1 MADKKITAL
10 TELTATG
17 KDSSADLLHII
28 DYSASPVNKKISV
41 ANLFNNANTDTHIY
55 GASKTLEVG
64 FAAAVNAHLT
74 VTTGANNATDGTVTI
89 NDDGVNFVDFLVKSG
104 DSDSA
109 IKVDA
114 GATPN
119 NVTINGDSANLDFVV
134 NGDTTAS
141 MIHVDA
147 SADAVGIGIAAP
159 ATTYMLDVGEVGSGA
174 TGKSLQCAGG
184 ADIGGNSTI
193 TGSLGVTGDTT
204 LTGAATVTGLP
215 KFTQAAG
222 TTLVGTAAG
231 ATTGVI
237 PVTTLVSYLS
247 TGVGAA
253 ANDEFT
259 LADGVTGQMKI
270 LILTTI
276 ANSATAKIGIT
287 SFDFTGSN
295 DCLQLN
301 TVGES
306 VTLIFHTAKWYV
318 IGHHGMVE
326 AVAG

>member
-1 MADKKITAL
+1 M
-10 TELTATG
+10 
-17 KDSSADLLHII
+17 
-28 DYSASPVNKKISV
+28 
-41 ANLFNNANTDTHIY
+41 
-55 GASKTLEVG
+55 
-64 FAAAVNAHLT
+64 
-74 VTTGANNATDGTVTI
+74 
-89 NDDGVNFVDFLVKSG
+89 
-104 DSDSA
+104 
-109 IKVDA
+109 
-114 GATPN
+114 
-119 NVTINGDSANLDFVV
+119 DFVV
-134 NGDTTAS
+134 NGDATAK
-141 MIHVDA
+141 MLFVDA
-147 SADAVGIGIAAP
+147 SSDVVGIGIAAP

-174 TGKSLQCAGG
+174 TGKSIQAAGG

-231 ATTGVI
+231 AGTGGV

-247 TGVGAA
+247 TGVAAA
-253 ANDEFT
+253 ANDEF
-259 LADGVTGQMKI
+259 LLPDGVTGQMKI